1 MVKRLS
7 QADIEE
13 NPREKEG
20 SSCGAGSGCRGATLG
35 CTESG
40 AQAFADKRGGREV
53 AEEGWREGAA
63 G

>member
-1 MVKRLS
+1 MVEWLS
-7 QADIEE
+7 QPDIEE
-13 NPREKEG
+13 KSQRKGGLPPQSWLRVL
-20 SSCGAGSGCRGATLG
+20 GATLG

-40 AQAFADKRGGREV
+40 AQAFADKRGGREA